1 MKVKTFQALTIQEA
15 LRAVKAELGPDAV
28 ILSSREVR
36 GGASLF
42 GLFGRPMVEV
52 CAAVDVETAETP
64 RFERELRRSAAPT
77 PPPGVEEERVAARGP
92 VGAMGAPPAEPD
104 RDWAACRA
112 ELSRIRALLE
122 SSGGASWGAATL
134 PPPLQAARDRL
145 VRAGLSAGTALELL
159 TRLPDGG
166 RPAGLAGQA
175 GVEDAVRRLLVRET
189 RTGGP
194 LLELGDWKKT
204 VMLVGPTGVGK
215 TTTIAKLAAHYHGR
229 EKRAVSLVTLDTYRL
244 AAVEQLRLYAK
255 AIGVPLQVALTRE
268 ELLAFLRRRTGTEL
282 ILIDTPG
289 RSPLDAAGM
298 EELRRTVAT
307 EQPLETHLVLAATT
321 RDEDLQE
328 AVDRYAALPINRL
341 LFTKLDET
349 TRFGAP
355 FELMRRTGWP
365 LSYLSTGQKVPD
377 DLQVATPERVA
388 GLLLGG
394 GARAL
399 RPAAPERTGEPRPA
413 EGGTRWKRS

>member
-28 ILSSREVR
+28 ILSTREVR

-64 RFERELRRSAAPT
+64 RFERELWRSAAAPAARPA
-77 PPPGVEEERVAARGP
+77 PPPAA
-92 VGAMGAPPAEPD
+92 PAGPD

-112 ELSRIRALLE
+112 ELSRIRELLE
-122 SSGGASWGAATL
+122 SSGGASRGAATL

-145 VRAGLSAGTALELL
+145 VRAGLAAGTALELL
-159 TRLPDGG
+159 ARL
-166 RPAGLAGQA
+166 PAGLAGRTGA
-175 GVEDAVRRLLVRET
+175 EDALRRLLVRET

-268 ELLAFLRRRTGTEL
+268 ELLAFLRRRSGTEL

-298 EELRRTVAT
+298 EELRRTVAM

-388 GLLLGG
+388 GLLLGE
-394 GARAL
+394 GARVL

>member
-28 ILSSREVR
+28 ILSTREVR

-64 RFERELRRSAAPT
+64 RFERELRRSAAA
-77 PPPGVEEERVAARGP
+77 PPPTAPAGP
-92 VGAMGAPPAEPD
+92 D
-104 RDWAACRA
+104 CDWAACRA
-112 ELSRIRALLE
+112 ELSRIRELLE
-122 SSGGASWGAATL
+122 SSGGASRGAATL

-145 VRAGLSAGTALELL
+145 VRAGLAAGTALELL
-159 TRLPDGG
+159 ARL
-166 RPAGLAGQA
+166 PAGLVGRTGA
-175 GVEDAVRRLLVRET
+175 EDALRRLLVRET

-268 ELLAFLRRRTGTEL
+268 ELLAFLRRRSGTEL

-298 EELRRTVAT
+298 EELRRTVAM

-388 GLLLGG
+388 GLLLGE
-394 GARAL
+394 GARVL